1 MITRENIIHF
11 YTKYKE
17 NLKTEDQIQEN
28 LLKAEDQEAW
38 IENLKNKSR
47 MMRRLYIENEALLN
61 LYIRPFLDGE
71 ASLNEELA
79 REFLHQIRMA
89 DDEGYEDNLA
99 MLEILELLDGYFQKS
114 DDLDSYIWTLN
125 LLWEIFITVPSVM
138 KMERKE
144 PCILTDCGHFL
155 PDILRLRILT

>member
-1 MITRENIIHF
+1 MITRENIINF

-71 ASLNEELA
+71 ASLN
-79 REFLHQIRMA
+79 
-89 DDEGYEDNLA
+89 
-99 MLEILELLDGYFQKS
+99 
-114 DDLDSYIWTLN
+114 
-125 LLWEIFITVPSVM
+125 
-138 KMERKE
+138 
-144 PCILTDCGHFL
+144 
-155 PDILRLRILT
+155 

>member
-47 MMRRLYIENEALLN
+47 MMRRLGLFTSERSRA
-61 LYIRPFLDGE
+61 
-71 ASLNEELA
+71 ASSGV
-79 REFLHQIRMA
+79 F
-89 DDEGYEDNLA
+89 
-99 MLEILELLDGYFQKS
+99 
-114 DDLDSYIWTLN
+114 
-125 LLWEIFITVPSVM
+125 SV
-138 KMERKE
+138 
-144 PCILTDCGHFL
+144 
-155 PDILRLRILT
+155 

>member
-89 DDEGYEDNLA
+89 DDEA
-99 MLEILELLDGYFQKS
+99 MRITLPCWKS
-114 DDLDSYIWTLN
+114 WSFWMNIFRKVMIWTLISGP
-125 LLWEIFITVPSVM
+125 EPSG
-138 KMERKE
+138 K
-144 PCILTDCGHFL
+144 FL
-155 PDILRLRILT
+155 

>member
-11 YTKYKE
+11 YPKYKE

-71 ASLNEELA
+71 AELNE
-79 REFLHQIRMA
+79 
-89 DDEGYEDNLA
+89 
-99 MLEILELLDGYFQKS
+99 
-114 DDLDSYIWTLN
+114 
-125 LLWEIFITVPSVM
+125 
-138 KMERKE
+138 
-144 PCILTDCGHFL
+144 
-155 PDILRLRILT
+155 

>member
-71 ASLNEELA
+71 AEHERGTGERIST
-79 REFLHQIRMA
+79 
-89 DDEGYEDNLA
+89 
-99 MLEILELLDGYFQKS
+99 S
-114 DDLDSYIWTLN
+114 D
-125 LLWEIFITVPSVM
+125 PH
-138 KMERKE
+138 
-144 PCILTDCGHFL
+144 G
-155 PDILRLRILT
+155 

>member
-47 MMRRLYIENEALLN
+47 MMRRLYIENEALPESV
-61 LYIRPFLDGE
+61 YPPP
-71 ASLNEELA
+71 SLTGRRA
-79 REFLHQIRMA
+79 
-89 DDEGYEDNLA
+89 
-99 MLEILELLDGYFQKS
+99 
-114 DDLDSYIWTLN
+114 
-125 LLWEIFITVPSVM
+125 
-138 KMERKE
+138 
-144 PCILTDCGHFL
+144 
-155 PDILRLRILT
+155 

>member
-1 MITRENIIHF
+1 MSVFPKEVRRNDHAG
-11 YTKYKE
+11 KYYSFLHQIQRKSE
-17 NLKTEDQIQEN
+17 DGDQIQEN

-125 LLWEIFITVPSVM
+125 LL
-138 KMERKE
+138 
-144 PCILTDCGHFL
+144 GNFL
-155 PDILRLRILT
+155 

>member
-71 ASLNEELA
+71 AELNEELA
-79 REFLHQIRMA
+79 AQNREDLSFVWDAVKQLPVPYREVIHLFYQ
-89 DDEGYEDNLA
+89 EGYPTVQIA
-99 MLEILELLDGYFQKS
+99 EILK
-114 DDLDSYIWTLN
+114 
-125 LLWEIFITVPSVM
+125 
-138 KMERKE
+138 RKE
-144 PCILTDCGHFL
+144 STVRSD
-155 PDILRLRILT
+155 LRRGRAKLKQVLKEAYDFDGTV

>member
-17 NLKTEDQIQEN
+17 NLKKEDQIQEN

-61 LYIRPFLDGE
+61 LYIRPFLD
-71 ASLNEELA
+71 
-79 REFLHQIRMA
+79 R
-89 DDEGYEDNLA
+89 
-99 MLEILELLDGYFQKS
+99 
-114 DDLDSYIWTLN
+114 
-125 LLWEIFITVPSVM
+125 
-138 KMERKE
+138 
-144 PCILTDCGHFL
+144 
-155 PDILRLRILT
+155 